1 MRLYLADLKCVPQL
15 VREVVT
21 AHTVRIAERKEHLL
35 STLSEPQDPN
45 QFIIML
51 GMIFI
56 IQHNVVQAR
65 IIDMY
70 GMINPQWMRIHVR
83 QICPYLC
90 KICCRTS
97 TS

>member
-15 VREVVT
+15 IREVVT
-21 AHTVRIAERKEHLL
+21 AHTVRVAEREEHLL
-35 STLSEPQDPN
+35 STLREPQEDPN

-65 IIDMY
+65 IIEMSSC
-70 GMINPQWMRIHVR
+70 MV
-83 QICPYLC
+83 
-90 KICCRTS
+90 
-97 TS
+97 